1 VADVHAYVIDLE
13 VNGDRLLFILLS
25 ADGSLNRIGSGTLK
39 DKNRD
44 MFIGVTD
51 PAIFE
56 RVRSHLTEAM
66 LQGLGHSFQRQNIRG
81 APCKLTLVIQFN
93 DGKSAS
99 SEYLYGARSEGPPS
113 AAKISRIIDDQM
125 RLRSPRSLAW
135 VCTGAK
141 PPGEIG
147 CSHYRPSWRLNP
159 GPRQT
164 STCGLRQANRKL
176 KSVPLFQK

>member
-1 VADVHAYVIDLE
+1 VADVHAFLIDLE

-25 ADGSLNRIGSGTLK
+25 ADGSINRIGSGTLK

-81 APCKLTLVIQFN
+81 APCKLTLMFEFN
-93 DGKSAS
+93 DHTRGR
-99 SEYLYGARSEGPPS
+99 SEYLYGSESEGTPS
-113 AAKISRIIDDQM
+113 DVVDSVKAGVHETDGWYQEQ
-125 RLRSPRSLAW
+125 LRMAER
-135 VCTGAK
+135 
-141 PPGEIG
+141 
-147 CSHYRPSWRLNP
+147 HRP
-159 GPRQT
+159 
-164 STCGLRQANRKL
+164 
-176 KSVPLFQK
+176 